1 MAVTPNDDFTAGQ
14 VLTATEANS
23 WPRGLMAAPV
33 TTSTTDAA
41 ITVEEVELTITWT
54 AVANRNYRVM
64 YTEPQLS
71 GTVATTCTARL
82 RAGSIAGTVING
94 STTGITSTTLPFN
107 SICQAVG
114 TYSAGSQTIVATLE
128 YSAGTGTATRSG
140 TRLAILTVED
150 LGTA

>member
-1 MAVTPNDDFTAGQ
+1 MSVTPNDDFTAGQ
-14 VLTATEANS
+14 VLTAQECNNY
-23 WPRGLMAAPV
+23 PRGLMTAPV
-33 TTSTTDAA
+33 TSGTTDAA

-54 AVANRNYRVM
+54 AVANRNYRVT

-82 RAGSIAGTVING
+82 RTDNVTGTVVNSNTI
-94 STTGITSTTLPFN
+94 GITSTTLPFN

-114 TYSAGSQTIVATLE
+114 TYGAGSQTIVATLQ
-128 YSAGTGTATRSG
+128 YTAGTGTATRSA